1 MTSIKSRLYR
11 IVLRATRKKSFATE
25 HGLRKRLEKARKS
38 PGFRPPASLYS
49 SFDITETTVGGIP
62 GFTIQPKNKKPTFD
76 IVYLHGGAFLF
87 EITSHHYNFVA
98 EMAQQMNARF
108 HVAIYPLAP
117 EHPADEVHQKCWAY
131 CEPLLTPK
139 REMPLVL
146 MGDSAGANLALVM
159 TMMATEKKHATPD
172 ALVLISPPTDLRIQN
187 PEIFKIASTDPWLD
201 VPGVRLATSLY
212 AQDGDL
218 NEWRFSPVTGNLS
231 KLPPMQILIG
241 KRDILY
247 PDTTVFAV
255 KAKDAGANVEM
266 IVEDE
271 MFHVWPLLNMPEA
284 KRARTQ
290 IVDFV
295 VPMKETK

>member
-1 MTSIKSRLYR
+1 
-11 IVLRATRKKSFATE
+11 
-25 HGLRKRLEKARKS
+25 
-38 PGFRPPASLYS
+38 
-49 SFDITETTVGGIP
+49 
-62 GFTIQPKNKKPTFD
+62 
-76 IVYLHGGAFLF
+76 
-87 EITSHHYNFVA
+87 
-98 EMAQQMNARF
+98 
-108 HVAIYPLAP
+108 
-117 EHPADEVHQKCWAY
+117 
-131 CEPLLTPK
+131 
-139 REMPLVL
+139 

-159 TMMATEKKHATPD
+159 TMMATEKKRTAPD

-247 PDTTVFAV
+247 PDTTVFAE